1 MAPKKKTSGGKT
13 RKVLSNTSTKARA
26 RNGYTTQNGNGHA
39 HQEYRSD
46 QITAQLTQLN
56 GQINR
61 QANGQSHGRS
71 NGHGNHAVTLRTQT
85 ASALDI
91 YFTNLNGHVPG
102 ELYNLVI
109 REVEE
114 PLFRAVLGYVDGNQS
129 RAAEVLGINRGT
141 LRKKLREYGLHDA

>member
-1 MAPKKKTSGGKT
+1 MAPKKKMST
-13 RKVLSNTSTKARA
+13 RKSVKELRGKQLKSLTHT
-26 RNGYTTQNGNGHA
+26 NGHSA
-39 HQEYRSD
+39 
-46 QITAQLTQLN
+46 L
-56 GQINR
+56 
-61 QANGQSHGRS
+61 S
-71 NGHGNHAVTLRTQT
+71 NGHNGHGSNHNNGGHHNSDVNGQHNGHSHSHAVTLRTQT
-85 ASALDI
+85 ACALDI
-91 YFTNLNGHVPG
+91 YFTNLNGHIPG